1 MLVCIAIEDLRFTV
15 YQPLSLQG
23 AGSLCIELGHVQG
36 AAFVAGR
43 RLSLQGAAF
52 VAGRRLPFVCG
63 AARTIRRAVRP
74 PVWIKY
80 RTVGSEKKTYSLPNL
95 TGTKHFPGRRA
106 LLMV

>member
-1 MLVCIAIEDLRFTV
+1 MYVYNCIVLVCIAIEDLRFTV

-52 VAGRRLPFVCG
+52 VAGRRLPFVC
-63 AARTIRRAVRP
+63 REPLVRSVERSDRRF
-74 PVWIKY
+74 
-80 RTVGSEKKTYSLPNL
+80 G
-95 TGTKHFPGRRA
+95 
-106 LLMV
+106 